1 MRKLFC
7 LFFALLALCLP
18 ARAIELPDGLNGAV
32 PDELLESA
40 QEEGLMTRGAAYL
53 WEMLRASLG
62 GAVKSSLRAAVSLM
76 LLALLCG
83 LIEGT
88 ADGAGETAAPFTPY
102 VGVLGAAMLS
112 AGDMSSLIALG
123 LETLDELAAMAKM
136 LLPTLAAAMAG
147 SGAVGSASVWQV
159 GALMMSDGFL
169 SLIRDV
175 LVPAL

>member
-62 GAVKSSLRAAVSLM
+62 GAVRS
-76 LLALLCG
+76 
-83 LIEGT
+83 
-88 ADGAGETAAPFTPY
+88 
-102 VGVLGAAMLS
+102 
-112 AGDMSSLIALG
+112 
-123 LETLDELAAMAKM
+123 
-136 LLPTLAAAMAG
+136 
-147 SGAVGSASVWQV
+147 
-159 GALMMSDGFL
+159 
-169 SLIRDV
+169 
-175 LVPAL
+175 